1 MAPVAYEMPWQS
13 VAGAALDEW
22 SEFPPPH
29 NESPTSDSEEFGKV
43 LSLAI
48 SMVADR
54 LLFVLALKGIT
65 KGKLDAF
72 SELEGVVEEAAEK
85 RYTLPPDKVYSETQ
99 RLFWILQIP
108 DGVVFSVYP
117 RRDGDITL
125 DAHKEDSFVMVVCEP
140 DGTAF
145 SIVDILGERS
155 EKTYES
161 TTSLPDVFVSD
172 ALRQLS
178 KVRA

>member
-1 MAPVAYEMPWQS
+1 M
-13 VAGAALDEW
+13 L
-22 SEFPPPH
+22 
-29 NESPTSDSEEFGKV
+29 
-43 LSLAI
+43 
-48 SMVADR
+48 
-54 LLFVLALKGIT
+54 T
-65 KGKLDAF
+65 KGKLDALI
-72 SELEGVVEEAAEK
+72 ELEGVVEEASEK
-85 RYTLPPDKVYSETQ
+85 RYTLPPDKVYSEAQ

-117 RRDGDITL
+117 GRDGDITL
-125 DAHKEDSFVMVVCEP
+125 DAHRDDSFVMVVCEP

>member
-22 SEFPPPH
+22 SESPPPH
-29 NESPTSDSEEFGKV
+29 NEAPTSDSGEFGKV

-48 SMVADR
+48 NTAADR
-54 LLFVLALKGIT
+54 LLFVLALTRIA
-65 KGKLDAF
+65 KGKLDAL
-72 SELEGVVEEAAEK
+72 SELEGVVEEASEK
-85 RYTLPPDKVYSETQ
+85 RYTLPPDKVYSEAQ

-117 RRDGDITL
+117 GRDGDITL
-125 DAHKEDSFVMVVCEP
+125 DAHRDDSFVMVVCEP

-155 EKTYES
+155 DKTYES

-172 ALRQLS
+172 ALQQLG